1 MRRLSGALD
10 KPTMSPKIIPFKA
23 QKHLL
28 EKSRC
33 YIDNLELF
41 MNERDIAVPLLLKAL
56 RHADRQLKHRIIL
69 LLGGFAKEEIAWPLY
84 EMMTDASEDEVL
96 RHDASIQLSV
106 TMPFLRQPQTLV
118 DRLLAALR
126 STEPELRAYA
136 AFALGWKGNAQAA
149 ISLIDLLYDPDP
161 LVQQAAVNAL
171 ANLQDDR
178 IFSLLVDRLERADL
192 EQRRSIIY
200 NLWRFAGKHPEAATV
215 YLRSIDSKEDELRF
229 DALVLLGLISN
240 VRDHLAVYRRC
251 MKDDDPKIRELAFR
265 ELAALS
271 PSELDPLRGEIEAG
285 LKDPNMAVKRAAVDI
300 LKNI

>member
-1 MRRLSGALD
+1 
-10 KPTMSPKIIPFKA
+10 MSQKIILFQP

-28 EKSRC
+28 DKSRC
-33 YIDNLELF
+33 YIDDLELF
-41 MNERDIAVPLLLKAL
+41 MDERDIAVPLLLKAL

-69 LLGGFAKEEIAWPLY
+69 LLGGFAKEEIAWPLF
-84 EMMTDASEDEVL
+84 EMITDTTEDEAV

-106 TMPFLRQPQTLV
+106 TMPFLKQPQALV
-118 DRLLAALR
+118 DRLLGVLR

-149 ISLIDLLYDPDP
+149 ISLIELLYDPDP

-178 IFSLLVDRLERADL
+178 IFGLLVERLEHADL

-200 NLWRFAGKHPEAATV
+200 NLWRFAAKHLEAATV
-215 YLRSIDSKEDELRF
+215 YLRSIDSEEDELRF

-240 VRDHLAVYRRC
+240 IRDHLAVYRKC
-251 MKDDDPKIRELAFR
+251 MKDNDAKIRELALR

-271 PSELDPLRGEIEAG
+271 PSELAPLRGEIEAG
-285 LKDPNMAVKRAAVDI
+285 LNDPDMAVKRAAIEI
-300 LKNI
+300 LKKI

>member
-1 MRRLSGALD
+1 
-10 KPTMSPKIIPFKA
+10 MSQKIILFQP

-28 EKSRC
+28 DKSRC
-33 YIDNLELF
+33 YIDDLELF
-41 MNERDIAVPLLLKAL
+41 MDESDIAVPLLLKAL

-69 LLGGFAKEEIAWPLY
+69 LLGGFAKEEIAWPLF
-84 EMMTDASEDEVL
+84 EMMTDTTEDEAV

-106 TMPFLRQPQTLV
+106 TMPFLKQPQALV
-118 DRLLAALR
+118 DRLLGVLK

-149 ISLIDLLYDPDP
+149 ISLIELLYDPDP

-178 IFSLLVDRLERADL
+178 IFGLLVERLEYADL

-200 NLWRFAGKHPEAATV
+200 NLWRFAAKHPEAATV
-215 YLRSIDSKEDELRF
+215 YLRSIDSEEDELRF

-240 VRDHLAVYRRC
+240 VRDHLAVYRKC
-251 MKDDDPKIRELAFR
+251 MKDNDPKIRELALH

-271 PSELDPLRGEIEAG
+271 PSELAPLRGEIEAG
-285 LKDPNMAVKRAAVDI
+285 LNDPDMAVKRAAI
-300 LKNI
+300 EFLKKI